1 MAATKPAIDMVAKG
15 ELMTKLWAQVSWE
28 VPDSMTDDISE
39 FLIEFS
45 PDGVVTEN
53 LTLDTFSLES
63 LEEPSTRTVTAFF
76 DADDSLEGK
85 VAEICSYIKE
95 TGPSHPGFIFREPTI
110 SYIKEEDWS
119 SSWKSNFKP
128 TRIGKRL
135 VVKPT
140 WEEYPENAGDIIL
153 ELDPG
158 MAFGTGTHPTTRLCM
173 EVLEKIFFQE
183 GTYRHITE
191 NGPLL
196 ILDVGT
202 GSGILAITA
211 AKLGAERVLAI
222 DIDKQ
227 ALVVAE
233 ENIILN
239 GSQKTVTVA
248 DTPLTRVDG
257 NYDIVVANILAEEL
271 VKMAPELVKRV
282 SPGGFLILSGIL
294 TEKEEIVLSGFSMRE
309 ITHTETT
316 REDEWSCVTYRR
328 AG

>member
-1 MAATKPAIDMVAKG
+1 MVAKG
-15 ELMTKLWAQVSWE
+15 EIMTKLWAQVSWE
-28 VPDSMTDDISE
+28 VPDSMTDDLSE
-39 FLIEFS
+39 FLIELS

-63 LEEPSTRTVTAFF
+63 LEEPSTRTVSAFF
-76 DADDSLEGK
+76 EADDALQGK
-85 VAEICSYIKE
+85 VAGVCSYIRE
-95 TGPSHPGFIFREPTI
+95 IGPSYPGFIFREPTI
-110 SYIKEEDWS
+110 GYIKEEDWS

-128 TRIGKRL
+128 ARIGKRL

-173 EVLEKIFFQE
+173 EVLEKIFFRE
-183 GTYRHITE
+183 DAYRHVT
-191 NGPLL
+191 GKAALHV
-196 ILDVGT
+196 LDVGT
-202 GSGILAITA
+202 GSGILGITA
-211 AKLGAERVLAI
+211 AKLGAADVLAI
-222 DIDKQ
+222 DIDAQ
-227 ALVVAE
+227 ALVVAK

-239 GSQKTVTVA
+239 GAEKTVTVA
-248 DTPLTRVDG
+248 DTPLARVEG
-257 NYDIVVANILAEEL
+257 SYYIVVANILAEEL

-282 SPGGFLILSGIL
+282 APGGFLILSGIL
-294 TEKEEIVLSGFSMRE
+294 TEKEEIVLRGFSMRE

-316 REDEWSCVTYRR
+316 LEDEWSCMTYRR